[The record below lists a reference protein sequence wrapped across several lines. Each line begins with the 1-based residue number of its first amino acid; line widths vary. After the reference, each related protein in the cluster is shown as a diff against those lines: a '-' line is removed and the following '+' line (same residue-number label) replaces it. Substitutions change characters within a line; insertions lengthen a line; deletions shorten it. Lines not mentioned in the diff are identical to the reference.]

1 VYHTGVQITHNV
13 RLRSKAAL
21 TFYLLLDLHSL
32 PGHSL
37 NELIGDVLGKK
48 KLNKTY
54 AIESL

>member
-1 VYHTGVQITHNV
+1 V
-13 RLRSKAAL
+13 RLRSKAEL

-37 NELIGDVLGKK
+37 NELSGDVLGKK